1 MERLFHYGSPI
12 MGKLDGKIALITG
25 GTTGIGL
32 ASAQLFHHEGA
43 RVYVTGRNP
52 ETLAAARKLLPP
64 EVVVLQAD
72 SANLE
77 DLDRI
82 IAQLKVEVG
91 RLDVLFVNAGVG
103 EFQALEE
110 ASEAHW
116 DRIMDVNL
124 KGPFFL
130 TQKALP
136 LLGKGASV
144 VYTTSVVDR
153 KGFPGAAAYSASKAG
168 LAGLAR
174 VLAVELAPRGIRVN
188 SLAPGPI
195 ETPIHGK
202 LGMTQEGLDAFRAGI
217 TQRVPLKR
225 MGTDAE
231 VAGAALF
238 LASKD
243 SAYITGD
250 ELLVDGGA
258 AID

>member
-1 MERLFHYGSPI
+1 

-32 ASAQLFHHEGA
+32 ASARLFHHEGA

-52 ETLAAARKLLPP
+52 ATLAEARKLLPP
-64 EVVVLQAD
+64 EVTILQAD
-72 SANLE
+72 SASLE
-77 DLDRI
+77 DLDTLI
-82 IAQLKVEVG
+82 GQLKVQAG

-103 EFQALEE
+103 EFRALEE
-110 ASEAHW
+110 ASVAHW

-124 KGPFFL
+124 KGAFFL

-136 LLGKGASV
+136 LLGQGASV
-144 VYTTSVVDR
+144 IYTTSVVSR

-195 ETPIHGK
+195 DTPIHDK
-202 LGMTQEGLDAFRAGI
+202 LGMTPEGLDAFRSGI
-217 TQRVPLKR
+217 TQRVPMKR
-225 MGTDAE
+225 MGADEE

-243 SAYITGD
+243 SAFMTGD
-250 ELLVDGGA
+250 EILVDGGV
-258 AID
+258 AIV

>member
-1 MERLFHYGSPI
+1 

-32 ASAQLFHHEGA
+32 ASARLFHHEGA

-52 ETLAAARKLLPP
+52 ETLAEARKLLPP
-64 EVVVLQAD
+64 EVVILQAD
-72 SANLE
+72 SASLE
-77 DLDRI
+77 DLDRL
-82 IAQLKVEVG
+82 IAQLKVQAG

-103 EFQALEE
+103 EFRALEE

-124 KGPFFL
+124 KGAFFL

-136 LLGKGASV
+136 LLGQGASV
-144 VYTTSVVDR
+144 FYTTSVVGR

-174 VLAVELAPRGIRVN
+174 VLAVELASRGIRVN

-195 ETPIHGK
+195 DTPIHGK
-202 LGMTQEGLDAFRAGI
+202 LGMTPEGLDAFREGI
-217 TQRVPLKR
+217 AQRVPMKR
-225 MGTDAE
+225 MGSDEE

-243 SAYITGD
+243 SAFMTGD
-250 ELLVDGGA
+250 EILVDGGV
-258 AID
+258 AIA

>member
-1 MERLFHYGSPI
+1 

-32 ASAQLFHHEGA
+32 ASARLFHQEGA

-52 ETLAAARKLLPP
+52 ETLAQARKLLPP
-64 EVVVLQAD
+64 EVVVLEAD
-72 SANLE
+72 SASLG

-82 IAQLKVEVG
+82 AGRLKAEAG
-91 RLDVLFVNAGVG
+91 RLDVLFVNAGIG
-103 EFQALEE
+103 EFRSLEE

-116 DRIMDVNL
+116 DRILDVNL

-130 TQKALP
+130 VQKALP

-144 VYTTSVVDR
+144 VFTTSVVDR
-153 KGFPGAAAYSASKAG
+153 KGFAGAGAYSASKAG

-174 VLAVELAPRGIRVN
+174 SLAVELAPRGIRVN

-195 ETPIHGK
+195 VTPIHAK
-202 LGMTQEGLDAFRAGI
+202 LGLTEEGLRSF
-217 TQRVPLKR
+217 QESVSQMVPMKR
-225 MGTDAE
+225 MGTEAE

-238 LASKD
+238 LASGD
-243 SAYITGD
+243 SSFMTG
-250 ELLVDGGA
+250 EEVVVDGGA
-258 AID
+258 AVA

>member
-1 MERLFHYGSPI
+1 
-12 MGKLDGKIALITG
+12 MGKLDGKNALITG

-32 ASAQLFHHEGA
+32 ASARLFHHEGA

-52 ETLAAARKLLPP
+52 ETLAEARKLLPP
-64 EVVVLQAD
+64 EVAILQAD
-72 SANLE
+72 SGSLE
-77 DLDRI
+77 ELDRLI
-82 IAQLKVEVG
+82 GQLKVQAG
-91 RLDVLFVNAGVG
+91 RLDILFVNAGVG
-103 EFQALEE
+103 EFRALEE

-116 DRIMDVNL
+116 DRIMDINL
-124 KGPFFL
+124 KGAFFL

-136 LLGKGASV
+136 LLGQGASV
-144 VYTTSVVDR
+144 IYTTSVVGR

-195 ETPIHGK
+195 DTPIHGK
-202 LGMTQEGLDAFRAGI
+202 LGMTPEGLDAFRAGI
-217 TQRVPLKR
+217 AQRVPMKR
-225 MGTDAE
+225 MGTDEE

-243 SAYITGD
+243 SAFMTGD
-250 ELLVDGGA
+250 EVLVDGGV
-258 AID
+258 AIG

>member
-1 MERLFHYGSPI
+1 

-32 ASAQLFHHEGA
+32 ASARRFHQEGA

-52 ETLAAARKLLPP
+52 ETLAQAGRLLPP
-64 EVVVLQAD
+64 EVAVLEAD
-72 SANLE
+72 SAKLG
-77 DLDRI
+77 DLDRVI
-82 IAQLKVEVG
+82 GRIKVEAG
-91 RLDVLFVNAGVG
+91 RLDILFVNAGIG

-130 TQKALP
+130 AQKALP
-136 LLGKGASV
+136 LLAKGASV
-144 VYTTSVVDR
+144 VFTTSVVDR
-153 KGFPGAAAYSASKAG
+153 KGFPGSGAYTASKAG
-168 LAGLAR
+168 LAGLVR

-195 ETPIHGK
+195 ETPIHHK
-202 LGMTQEGLDAFRAGI
+202 LGLTPEALEGFRTGVTSSLAM
-217 TQRVPLKR
+217 KR
-225 MGTDAE
+225 MGTDEE

-238 LASKD
+238 LASGD
-243 SAYITGD
+243 SSFMTG
-250 ELLVDGGA
+250 EEVLVDGGA
-258 AID
+258 AVS

>member
-1 MERLFHYGSPI
+1 

-32 ASAQLFHHEGA
+32 ASARLFHHEGA

-64 EVVVLQAD
+64 EVVIIQAD
-72 SANLE
+72 SANLD
-77 DLDRI
+77 DLDRV
-82 IAQLKVEVG
+82 IAQLKVEAG

-225 MGTDAE
+225 MGTDEE

>member
-1 MERLFHYGSPI
+1 

-32 ASAQLFHHEGA
+32 ASARLFHQEGA

-52 ETLAAARKLLPP
+52 VTLGQARKSLPP
-64 EVVVLQAD
+64 EVSILEAD
-72 SANLE
+72 SANLA

-82 IAQLKVEVG
+82 IGQLKAEAG
-91 RLDVLFVNAGVG
+91 RLDILFINAGVG
-103 EFQALEE
+103 EFRPLGE
-110 ASEAHW
+110 ASEPHW

-144 VYTTSVVDR
+144 VFTTSVVDR
-153 KGFPGAAAYSASKAG
+153 KGFPGASVYSASKAG

-174 VLAVELAPRGIRVN
+174 ALAVELAPLGIRVN

-195 ETPIHGK
+195 VTPIHDK
-202 LGMTQEGLDAFRAGI
+202 LGLSAEDLAAFQASVS
-217 TQRVPLKR
+217 QQVPMKR
-225 MGTDAE
+225 MGTDEE

-243 SAYITGD
+243 SSFMTG
-250 ELLVDGGA
+250 EEMLVDGGA
-258 AID
+258 AVS

>member
-1 MERLFHYGSPI
+1 

-32 ASAQLFHHEGA
+32 ASARLFHQEGA

-52 ETLAAARKLLPP
+52 ETLGQARKSLPP
-64 EVVVLQAD
+64 EVTILEAD
-72 SANLE
+72 SANLG

-82 IAQLKVEVG
+82 VGRLKVEAG
-91 RLDVLFVNAGVG
+91 RLDILFINAGVG
-103 EFQALEE
+103 EFRPLAE
-110 ASEAHW
+110 ANEPHW

-144 VYTTSVVDR
+144 VFTTSVVDR
-153 KGFPGAAAYSASKAG
+153 KGFPGASAYSASKAG

-174 VLAVELAPRGIRVN
+174 ALAVELAPLGIRVN

-195 ETPIHGK
+195 VTPIHAK
-202 LGMTQEGLDAFRAGI
+202 LGLSAEDLAAFQEGVS
-217 TQRVPLKR
+217 QQVPMKR
-225 MGTDAE
+225 MGTDEE

-243 SAYITGD
+243 SSFMTG
-250 ELLVDGGA
+250 EEMLVDGGA
-258 AID
+258 AVS

>member
-1 MERLFHYGSPI
+1 MVHS
-12 MGKLDGKIALITG
+12 GKGCHPGYPLTGLLLAGQQLPRHLDQG
-25 GTTGIGL
+25 
-32 ASAQLFHHEGA
+32 
-43 RVYVTGRNP
+43 P
-52 ETLAAARKLLPP
+52 E
-64 EVVVLQAD
+64 
-72 SANLE
+72 
-77 DLDRI
+77 
-82 IAQLKVEVG
+82 
-91 RLDVLFVNAGVG
+91 
-103 EFQALEE
+103 
-110 ASEAHW
+110 
-116 DRIMDVNL
+116 
-124 KGPFFL
+124 GPFFL

-144 VYTTSVVDR
+144 VCTTSVVDR

>member
-1 MERLFHYGSPI
+1 

-32 ASAQLFHHEGA
+32 ASARLFHQEGA

-52 ETLAAARKLLPP
+52 VTLGQARKSLPS
-64 EVVVLQAD
+64 EVSILEAD
-72 SANLE
+72 SASLA

-82 IAQLKVEVG
+82 VGQIQAEAG
-91 RLDVLFVNAGVG
+91 RLDILFINAGVG
-103 EFQALEE
+103 EFQPLAE
-110 ASEAHW
+110 ASESHW

-136 LLGKGASV
+136 LLGRGASV
-144 VYTTSVVDR
+144 VFTTSVVDR
-153 KGFPGAAAYSASKAG
+153 KGFPGASVYSASKAG

-174 VLAVELAPRGIRVN
+174 ALAVELAPLGIRVN

-195 ETPIHGK
+195 VTPIHAK
-202 LGMTQEGLDAFRAGI
+202 LGLSAEDLAAF
-217 TQRVPLKR
+217 QQSVSQQVPMKR
-225 MGTDAE
+225 MGTDEE

-238 LASKD
+238 LASQD
-243 SAYITGD
+243 SSFMTGE

-258 AID
+258 AVA

>member
-1 MERLFHYGSPI
+1 

-32 ASAQLFHHEGA
+32 ASARLFHHEGA

-64 EVVVLQAD
+64 EVTILHAD
-72 SANLE
+72 SANLK
-77 DLDRI
+77 DLDGLI
-82 IAQLKVEVG
+82 TQLKAQAG

-103 EFQALEE
+103 EFRALEE

-225 MGTDAE
+225 MGTDAV